1 MGYKALHSKNIIFLE
16 YASIVP
22 CFFEPFLAVLTKE
35 SLMEFHQA
43 LYA

>member
-22 CFFEPFLAVLTKE
+22 CFFGTISGRIDKKKA
-35 SLMEFHQA
+35 
-43 LYA
+43 

>member
-1 MGYKALHSKNIIFLE
+1 MIFLE

-22 CFFEPFLAVLTKE
+22 CFFGTISGRIDKKE